1 MYVAFLHLFLLIIG
15 VVDKVDHP
23 IHISRT
29 EVNFST
35 KDKEIQVA
43 AKIYIDDFELAI
55 KQKTN
60 KELKIFTPKER
71 NDADKVIED
80 YITQK
85 LHIVVDGKL
94 AKLTVQGKES
104 SEDHLAVWV
113 YLSTKVAAVP
123 TNMTIECLYLY
134 EIYTDQKNMVD
145 VTVDGRK
152 KKFLILDTKQFSE
165 SFKLI

>member
-1 MYVAFLHLFLLIIG
+1 MYGAFLHLFLLIFG
-15 VVDKVDHP
+15 VADKVDHP

-35 KDKEIQVA
+35 RDKEIQIA

-55 KQKTN
+55 KQNTN
-60 KELKIFTPKER
+60 KELKIFTPEER
-71 NDADKVIED
+71 FDADKVIEE

-85 LHIVVDGKL
+85 LNIVLDGKL
-94 AKLTVQGKES
+94 AKFTIQGKES

-113 YLSTKVAAVP
+113 YLSTKAASVP
-123 TNMTIECLYLY
+123 TSITIECRYLY
-134 EIYTDQKNMVD
+134 EIYNDQKNMID

-152 KKFLILDTKQFSE
+152 KKFLVLDTKQYRE
-165 SFKLI
+165 SFIL